1 MFEVTRY
8 GVAHNFNKSP
18 FKMLITYDDEEIT
31 FIFSSQLY
39 KDKFA
44 ARLDENRESINNS
57 LSNRF
62 GFNIVCNK
70 IADLRLYQ
78 SIEKRGFLIYK
89 GLVKFECL
97 NDITLNGH
105 KLTITS

>member
-1 MFEVTRY
+1 LNKLTRR
-8 GVAHNFNKSP
+8 GVAYDFNNSP
-18 FKMLITYDDEEIT
+18 FKMLISYDDDDIT
-31 FIFSSQLY
+31 FVFSSQLY

-44 ARLDENRESINNS
+44 ARLEENRESINNS

-62 GFNIVCNK
+62 GFNIINNK

-78 SIEKRGFLIYK
+78 NIEKRGFLIYK
-89 GLVKFECL
+89 GLVKVQCL

-105 KLTITS
+105 KLTSKS